1 MTIET
6 EGCRMPTIAR
16 FYGMAVKMYFRDAEH
31 EPPHIHVIYGE
42 RMGQIDIL
50 TGKMIVGD
58 LISY

>member
-1 MTIET
+1 
-6 EGCRMPTIAR
+6 MPTIAR